1 MLDPNK
7 PHEFIPKFDSP
18 TWCAVCGLSN
28 AGYANRKYHTV
39 QAEVPGETK
48 IWTRELTDAEQRAV
62 NSAWP
67 DYHGGKRHPFSTS
80 TGMEGGCHH
89 CGFTEDSPLHEMPW
103 EPPRLANSAPL
114 SVVPP
119 LTDTSFA
126 AREKRLRALPAVNR
140 PAVSNST
147 GGEPEKEIAM
157 NINFKLSVKDYAS
170 IIHIINALHAID
182 GVRVLDI
189 EEEPQT
195 EPETPE
201 VVRSWATS
209 EAGMRELLR
218 QAVVERRPVRLDY
231 TTHNNV
237 FHSRREVVP
246 FNFED
251 DFLMANDPM
260 RDNATRSFKLSTMS
274 RVEL

>member
-39 QAEVPGETK
+39 QAEVPDETK
-48 IWTRELTDAEQRAV
+48 VWIRELTDAEQRAV

-189 EEEPQT
+189 EEETPS
-195 EPETPE
+195 EPKVSNVE
-201 VVRSWATS
+201 RLWATS
-209 EAGMRELLR
+209 AAGMRELLR
-218 QAVVERRPVRLDY
+218 RAVVERLPVRLDY
-231 TTHNNV
+231 TTYEGVVH
-237 FHSRREVVP
+237 RQREVVP
-246 FNFED
+246 LKFED
-251 DFLMANDPM
+251 DFLKA
-260 RDNATRSFKLSTMS
+260 RDSLRDDEIRSFKLSNMS